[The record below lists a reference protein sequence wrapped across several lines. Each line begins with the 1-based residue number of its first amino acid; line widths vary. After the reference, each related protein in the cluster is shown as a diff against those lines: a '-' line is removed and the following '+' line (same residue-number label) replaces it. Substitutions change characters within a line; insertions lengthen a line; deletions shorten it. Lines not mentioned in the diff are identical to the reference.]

1 MSTTTLNA
9 QGRNKRKPLLLQ
21 TTDTNDRTPQG
32 KIIAPKRSLRTVLPS
47 AIRLVK
53 DFWIKYPAVLS
64 GYIIYSYLFITIM
77 RFFLRAKSRELT
89 LYEIYEIFDALPFMW
104 VLAAGL
110 VKVIHM
116 RTKLHN
122 SEKERIVG
130 LQELEIKQTQLD
142 TLHEV
147 ARGFQ
152 HRVNN
157 PLAIISL
164 TLGTAKRAALDNPVI
179 LEHIIGIEDATNRI
193 KQAVIDFSRAEKYDV
208 EYVGNVLGFMANPAS
223 SVLSAPPRD

>member
-1 MSTTTLNA
+1 MSTTTPSA
-9 QGRNKRKPLLLQ
+9 QEQNERVPLLSQ
-21 TTDTNDRTPQG
+21 TTETNAKTPQG
-32 KIIAPKRSLRTVLPS
+32 KIIAPKRSLRTVLS
-47 AIRLVK
+47 STIRLAK

-64 GYIIYSYLFITIM
+64 GYIIYAYLFITIM
-77 RFFLRAKSRELT
+77 RFFLKAKSRELT

-104 VLAAGL
+104 VLAAAL
-110 VKVIHM
+110 VKVINM

-122 SEKERIVG
+122 SEKERILG

-157 PLAIISL
+157 PLAIIFL
-164 TLGTAKRAALDNPVI
+164 TLTTTKRAVLDNPVI
-179 LEHIIGIEDATNRI
+179 LERITAIEEATNRI

-208 EYVGNVLGFMANPAS
+208 EYVGNVLGFMANPGS
-223 SVLSAPPRD
+223 FV